1 MRLLRANY
9 KDQAGLLMK
18 MPDVNH
24 FRELLI
30 KRQVDLAAM
39 VEAGAEA
46 AQPVELDQARVGRLS
61 RMDALQGQAMSQ
73 EASRRREQE
82 LIRVSKAIKRMELGE
97 YGECLNCGEEIANG
111 RLEVDPAATLCISCA
126 ESDDSL

>member
-1 MRLLRANY
+1 MAT
-9 KDQAGLLMK
+9 D
-18 MPDVNH
+18 H

-30 KRQVDLAAM
+30 KRQADLIAI

-73 EASRRREQE
+73 EACRRREQE
-82 LIRVSKAIKRMELGE
+82 LVRISKALKRLELGE
-97 YGECLNCGEEIANG
+97 YGECLNCGEDIAIG
-111 RLEVDPAATLCISCA
+111 RLEIDPAATLCIRCA
-126 ESDDSL
+126 EAESA